1 MACGTATRHLYHRG
15 VSYESISYFRL
26 GACPAGGGA
35 GGRRHVPLPPHT
47 ALLPAA
53 LLSGGGPH
61 RPSGA
66 GRSHRSH
73 GTPGDSRAEWGHRP
87 HWPLGRDRR
96 DRSYRPCWHDRPH
109 RPRWRNRP
117 YRPRWRDRSHR
128 PCRCNR
134 SYRSRRCD
142 RSYQPRWR
150 DRSHRPRW
158 RDCSVNICTTRK
170 LP

>member
-35 GGRRHVPLPPHT
+35 GGRRHVPLPPRT

-73 GTPGDSRAEWGHRP
+73 GTPGDSRAEWGNRS

-96 DRSYRPCWHDRPH
+96 DGPHRSCWCDGPHRSRWRDRPYRSCWRDRPYRPRRCNWPHRPHWRDRPH
-109 RPRWRNRP
+109 RP
-117 YRPRWRDRSHR
+117 
-128 PCRCNR
+128 C
-134 SYRSRRCD
+134 RCD
-142 RSYQPRWR
+142 RSY
-150 DRSHRPRW
+150 RSY
-158 RDCSVNICTTRK
+158 
-170 LP
+170 

>member
-35 GGRRHVPLPPHT
+35 GGRRHVPLPPRT

-61 RPSGA
+61 RPPGA
-66 GRSHRSH
+66 SRSHRSH

-87 HWPLGRDRR
+87 HWPLGRDRYAISGR
-96 DRSYRPCWHDRPH
+96 DAGAIAVIGP
-109 RPRWRNRP
+109 
-117 YRPRWRDRSHR
+117 
-128 PCRCNR
+128 
-134 SYRSRRCD
+134 
-142 RSYQPRWR
+142 
-150 DRSHRPRW
+150 
-158 RDCSVNICTTRK
+158 TRMNYAK
-170 LP
+170 LVSGMEYLADAVGRMLTELLNQQG